1 MARGSRSSHLGA
13 VGAGLLRVGDELPA
27 VEPRMEGFLDGVG
40 QGLLLLI
47 VWGRRVESGE
57 IGLSGRLKWILR
69 GFGGKDRA
77 GAIGRGRIAHLCA
90 HIDVPGVAEDAEVRL
105 FLVEVVVHGSECVSH
120 TGRRER
126 EDLSEVSVRGDHRV
140 RSEI

>member
-1 MARGSRSSHLGA
+1 MRW
-13 VGAGLLRVGDELPA
+13 V
-27 VEPRMEGFLDGVG
+27 
-40 QGLLLLI
+40 
-47 VWGRRVESGE
+47 GE
-57 IGLSGRLKWILR
+57 IGVSRAPEMDSPGVLAR
-69 GFGGKDRA
+69 GDRA

-140 RSEI
+140 LTEI

>member
-1 MARGSRSSHLGA
+1 MDS
-13 VGAGLLRVGDELPA
+13 P
-27 VEPRMEGFLDGVG
+27 GV
-40 QGLLLLI
+40 
-47 VWGRRVESGE
+47 W
-57 IGLSGRLKWILR
+57 
-69 GFGGKDRA
+69 GKDRA

-126 EDLSEVSVRGDHRV
+126 EDLSEVSVSGDHRV
-140 RSEI
+140 LNRITNCNWTSYDGNTKCVDPYDKRDWC

>member
-1 MARGSRSSHLGA
+1 MRW
-13 VGAGLLRVGDELPA
+13 V
-27 VEPRMEGFLDGVG
+27 
-40 QGLLLLI
+40 
-47 VWGRRVESGE
+47 GE
-57 IGLSGRLKWILR
+57 IGSVGAPEMDSPGVW
-69 GFGGKDRA
+69 GEGSP